1 MEEMR
6 IAELGKFRIPNST
19 IFGASQSSHSE
30 FRNGEGIADCGLRN
44 AELGME
50 EMRIAELGKFRIPNS
65 TIFGASQ
72 SSHSEFRNPLFPFP
86 ISLFHDC
93 IDKSVGRS

>member
-1 MEEMR
+1 MSPALQR
-6 IAELGKFRIPNST
+6 RAESY
-19 IFGASQSSHSE
+19 
-30 FRNGEGIADCGLRN
+30 EGIADCGLRN

-86 ISLFHDC
+86 ISLFT
-93 IDKSVGRS
+93 IV

>member
-1 MEEMR
+1 
-6 IAELGKFRIPNST
+6 
-19 IFGASQSSHSE
+19 
-30 FRNGEGIADCGLRN
+30 
-44 AELGME
+44 LGME

-86 ISLFHDC
+86 ISLFT
-93 IDKSVGRS
+93 IV